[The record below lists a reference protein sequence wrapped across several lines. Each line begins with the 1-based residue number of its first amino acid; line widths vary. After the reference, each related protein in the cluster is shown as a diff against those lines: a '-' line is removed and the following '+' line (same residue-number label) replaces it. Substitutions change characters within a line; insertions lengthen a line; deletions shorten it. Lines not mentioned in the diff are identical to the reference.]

1 MAMPDGKKAPDY
13 SIDRIMKLAE
23 PYRRD
28 LFPLLLDKRMDKT
41 QRALVL
47 LFLINTLSNME
58 TINATFPEDKNNG
71 QNNAK

>member
-1 MAMPDGKKAPDY
+1 MPDGKKAPDY

-58 TINATFPEDKNNG
+58 TINATFPENKNNG
-71 QNNAK
+71 

>member
-1 MAMPDGKKAPDY
+1 MPDGKTSPDY
-13 SIDRIMKLAE
+13 SVERIMRLAE

>member
-1 MAMPDGKKAPDY
+1 MPDGKKAPDY

-41 QRALVL
+41 QRALFL

-71 QNNAK
+71 

>member
-1 MAMPDGKKAPDY
+1 MPDGKTSPDY
-13 SIDRIMKLAE
+13 SVERIMRLAE

-71 QNNAK
+71 

>member
-1 MAMPDGKKAPDY
+1 MPDGKKAPDY

>member
-1 MAMPDGKKAPDY
+1 MAMPDGKTSPDY
-13 SIDRIMKLAE
+13 SVERIMRLAE

-71 QNNAK
+71 

>member
-1 MAMPDGKKAPDY
+1 MPDGKKAPDY
-13 SIDRIMKLAE
+13 SVERIMRLAE

-71 QNNAK
+71 

>member
-1 MAMPDGKKAPDY
+1 MPDGKKAPDY

-28 LFPLLLDKRMDKT
+28 LFPLLLDQRMDKT

-71 QNNAK
+71 

>member
-1 MAMPDGKKAPDY
+1 MPDGKKAPDY

-58 TINATFPEDKNNG
+58 TINATFPENKNNG

>member
-1 MAMPDGKKAPDY
+1 MPDGKKAPDY

-71 QNNAK
+71 

>member
-71 QNNAK
+71 